1 MENFSIEKILDKFYQ
16 YLPTLLVAVVILIVG
31 IILIKIVEKVMSK
44 ALNNSKI
51 DITAHSFLKSLV
63 KVSLYTIL
71 IIMVL
76 SQLGI
81 PTTSL
86 VTIVGAAGLAVGFA
100 LQTSMGNLAG
110 GFIILFSKPFKVGD
124 YIEIGSSYGKVD
136 NITILHT
143 RLLTADNK
151 AIYIPNGQISSST
164 LTNYTQ
170 EDKRRLDLI
179 FTIGYKS
186 DFNKAKEI
194 LADIISKNPLA
205 IKEPEPIIRISE
217 QATGSIKIAVK
228 VWVKHDDYSNLHF
241 DLNEEVKARFD
252 EENISPV

>member
-1 MENFSIEKILDKFYQ
+1 MKGFNMEKLLEKFSDYV
-16 YLPTLLVAVVILIVG
+16 PTLLVAIAILVFGVII
-31 IILIKIVEKVMSK
+31 IKIVEKIMSK
-44 ALNNSKI
+44 ALNKSKI

-151 AIYIPNGQISSST
+151 SIYIPNGQISSST
-164 LTNYTQ
+164 VTNYTQ
-170 EDKRRLDLI
+170 QDIRRLDLV

-186 DFNKAKEI
+186 DFNKAKEV
-194 LADIISKNPLA
+194 LSDIVAKNPLA
-205 IKEPEPIIRISE
+205 LNEPAPIIRVSE
-217 QATGSIKIAVK
+217 QAASSIKIAVK
-228 VWVKHDDYSNLHF
+228 VWVKHDDYTNLNF
-241 DLNEEVKARFD
+241 DLNEEVKTRFD